1 VTLRPASLSIEKIVT
16 CEFEV
21 ESGIFAMD
29 DIAARVPLQIFD
41 VNAAEHQ
48 FGPGT
53 LTLDVAA
60 RGL

>member
-1 VTLRPASLSIEKIVT
+1 MT

-29 DIAARVPLQIFD
+29 DIAARVLLQIFD

-60 RGL
+60 PGL